1 MLATELLKDVEQ
13 DQILVKQR
21 ELELNERRQ
30 KYEWQIFYDIGVP
43 SAIDDTRD
51 DIPADEQFNRVK
63 NIDFTL
69 NGTEALAKLG
79 LTGIVIDVNDLS
91 DFAKFAKSVNPDEAI
106 PLYEAGRWTSDV
118 EFGRQIL
125 NGVNPMV
132 IKKCTEIPPKFPVT
146 NALVQPYLT
155 RSLTLEQEMKVNIK

>member
-1 MLATELLKDVEQ
+1 ME
-13 DQILVKQR
+13 R
-21 ELELNERRQ
+21 NE
-30 KYEWQIFYDIGVP
+30 KYQWRIFSETGVP
-43 SAIDDTRD
+43 SGINEDTD
-51 DIPADEQFNRVK
+51 KISADEQFNRVK
-63 NIDFTL
+63 KIDFTS
-69 NGTEALAKLG
+69 NGVKAVAKLC
-79 LTGIVIDVNDLS
+79 LTGVFTDANDLS
-91 DFAKFAKSVNPDEAI
+91 DFAKFAKSVNREEAL

>member
-1 MLATELLKDVEQ
+1 MK
-13 DQILVKQR
+13 
-21 ELELNERRQ
+21 
-30 KYEWQIFYDIGVP
+30 
-43 SAIDDTRD
+43 
-51 DIPADEQFNRVK
+51 
-63 NIDFTL
+63 
-69 NGTEALAKLG
+69 
-79 LTGIVIDVNDLS
+79 LTGVFTDDLS
-91 DFAKFAKSVNPDEAI
+91 DFAKFAKSVNREEAL